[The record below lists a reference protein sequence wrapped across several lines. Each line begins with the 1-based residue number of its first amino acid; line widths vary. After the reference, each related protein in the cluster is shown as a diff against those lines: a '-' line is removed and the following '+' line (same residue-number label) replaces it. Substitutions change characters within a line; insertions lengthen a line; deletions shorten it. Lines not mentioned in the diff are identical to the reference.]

1 MSGAPSTQRRRARAT
16 SAPNSLFLLAAGA
29 VLLVLSQHGNPGIG
43 LAGWLFAI
51 PLLRYARQASVWA
64 GALALA
70 AIHAVAGVVWVVGI
84 QLPTDEV
91 PWAALVGCALLN
103 LILVLPFVADRLV
116 AVPLRGAHPVVASL
130 VFPSARVAA
139 ELVLL
144 TVSPFGTVFGSLAA
158 SQHDNLALL
167 QLASVTG
174 AFGISFLM
182 AWFGSAACEL
192 WQRPGSLRP
201 VGIVAGVTAVVMAAG
216 AVVLAMPHGGETVRV
231 AGVTPPRAQES
242 VTDQMPSWEE
252 AARDPATVR
261 RVMAPVTEGML
272 ESSRREAAAGA
283 RIVLWSEAA
292 TLVHETDLPE
302 LIRDAGTIA
311 AEHDAYLLVTAG
323 VFTEEP
329 PHGRNLLA
337 VVGPDGLHRVTYDKV
352 HPVAG
357 LEDIRPG
364 TLPPPV
370 LPTEFGRL
378 AAMIC
383 YDLDFGDTAG
393 VDADVVLLP
402 SADWEGFDRLH
413 TEKAAIRAVE
423 YGYAVVRQDAYGTAA
438 TFDAHGRALASAD
451 YYRTDQQVM
460 SAEVP
465 TVGVRTVYATIGD
478 AFAYGC
484 VLVLIG
490 LVVIAVVVRR
500 RR

>member
-1 MSGAPSTQRRRARAT
+1 MSGAESTLRRRARAA

-51 PLLRYARQASVWA
+51 PLLRYARQVSVWT

-70 AIHAVAGVVWVVGI
+70 AIHAVAAVAWVLSI
-84 QLPTDEV
+84 QLPTDDV
-91 PWAALVGCALLN
+91 PWAAIVGCVLLN
-103 LILVLPFVADRLV
+103 LILVLPFVADRLI
-116 AVPLRGAHPVVASL
+116 AVRLRAQHPVPASL

-139 ELVLL
+139 ELVVL
-144 TVSPFGTVFGSLAA
+144 TVSPFGSVFGSLAA
-158 SQHDNLALL
+158 SQHDNLTLL

-174 AFGISFLM
+174 AYGISFLM
-182 AWFGSAACEL
+182 AWFGSAVCEL

-201 VGIVAGVTAVVMAAG
+201 AGIVAAVTAVVLAAG
-216 AVVLAMPHGGETVRV
+216 AVVLALPPGGDTVRV
-231 AGVTPPRAQES
+231 AGITPPRAQES
-242 VTDQMPSWEE
+242 VSERVPAWED
-252 AARDPATVR
+252 AARDPAAVR
-261 RVMAPVTEGML
+261 RVMTPVTEGLL

-302 LIRDAGTIA
+302 LIRAAAAIA
-311 AEHDAYLLVTAG
+311 DEHDAYLLMTAG

-329 PHGRNLLA
+329 PYGRNIVA
-337 VVGPDGLHRVTYDKV
+337 MVGPDGRHRVTYDKV

-364 TLPPPV
+364 TLAPPV
-370 LPTEFGRL
+370 LATEYGRV

-383 YDLDFGDTAG
+383 YDLDFADTAG

-402 SADWEGFDRLH
+402 AADWEGFDRLH
-413 TEKAAIRAVE
+413 TQKAAMRAVE
-423 YGYAVVRQDAYGTAA
+423 YGYAVVRQDSHGTAA
-438 TFDAHGRALASAD
+438 TFDAHGRTLATAD
-451 YYRTDQQVM
+451 YFRTDQQVM

-465 TVGVRTVYATIGD
+465 TAGARTVYATIGD

-490 LVVIAVVVRR
+490 LLAVSVVLRR
-500 RR
+500 RG